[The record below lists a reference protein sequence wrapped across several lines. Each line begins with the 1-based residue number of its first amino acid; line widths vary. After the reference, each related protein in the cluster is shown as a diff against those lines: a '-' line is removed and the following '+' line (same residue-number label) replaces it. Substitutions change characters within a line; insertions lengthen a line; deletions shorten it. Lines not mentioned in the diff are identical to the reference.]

1 MKSSARSR
9 YTLQFKRLQRNTR
22 LRGGFYRGNPIK
34 LKADKVSG
42 EQIKCGIDNVPSF
55 VRPLTPGLCIHKS
68 AQTFLNCFKERGEF
82 GTSRLLPFCFLSAL
96 GYSIVFREKLGKDPP
111 GHLIV

>member
-34 LKADKVSG
+34 LEADKVNG
-42 EQIKCGIDNVPSF
+42 EQMKCEIDNVPSF

-68 AQTFLNCFKERGEF
+68 AQTFLNCFKRERGVMNIKVASILLLVCF
-82 GTSRLLPFCFLSAL
+82 GLQYCL
-96 GYSIVFREKLGKDPP
+96 
-111 GHLIV
+111 